1 MEHIYYSKNVLD
13 AGTLQNLQELCLERF
28 ADIPTYN
35 FARKTEKPRNY
46 LEEVIR
52 NLIGYDNHVEYWIRD
67 STEATLF
74 HVDANELQAKI
85 DRSKY
90 NSEDPEMIKE
100 FPLNTHILYLY
111 VDPKMEKGDLILLPN
126 QEYIIG
132 KKILDTDFKPLEG
145 QPMFIVKPKTN
156 HMVLFD
162 RPIYHA
168 VSAVENRDVVKHRL
182 ALMFSSWRKIPK
194 VYKDH
199 HHWSNYLI
207 DQEDDGSVNRNIS
220 NGPQPMEFKD
230 FTI

>member
-1 MEHIYYSKNVLD
+1 MDHIYYSKNVLD
-13 AGTLQNLQELCLERF
+13 AGTLNNLQELCLERF

-52 NLIGYDNHVEYWIRD
+52 NLIGYDNHVEYWVRD

-111 VDPKMEKGDLILLPN
+111 IDPKMEKGDLILLPN

-132 KKILDTDFKPLEG
+132 KKILDTDFEPLEG
-145 QPMFIVKPKTN
+145 QEMFIVKPKTN

-168 VSAVENRDVVKHRL
+168 VSAVENTDVVKHRL

-199 HHWSNYLI
+199 HHWSNDINTRRTIYNNTGLYEPEPI
-207 DQEDDGSVNRNIS
+207 
-220 NGPQPMEFKD
+220 EFKN

>member
-13 AGTLQNLQELCLERF
+13 AGTLQNLQKLCLERF
-28 ADIPTYN
+28 DEIPTYN
-35 FARKTEKPRNY
+35 FARKTEKPKNY

-52 NLIGYDNHVEYWIRD
+52 NLIGYDNHVEYWVRD

-74 HVDANELQAKI
+74 HVDGNELQAKM
-85 DRSKY
+85 DTYKY
-90 NSEDPEMIKE
+90 AKEDPEMVQE
-100 FPLNTHILYLY
+100 FPLNTHILYIY
-111 VDPKMEKGDLILLPN
+111 IDPKMKKGDLILLPN

-132 KKILDTDFKPLEG
+132 RSILDTDFEPLDG
-145 QPMFIVKPKTN
+145 QEMFIIKPKTN
-156 HMVLFD
+156 HVVLFD

-168 VSAVENRDVVKHRL
+168 VSAVENTDVVKHRL

-199 HHWSNYLI
+199 HHWSNYLV
-207 DQEDDGSVNRNIS
+207 DQEDDGSVNRNNS
-220 NGPQPMEFKD
+220 YGPQPMEFKD

>member
-1 MEHIYYSKNVLD
+1 MDHIYYSKNVLD
-13 AGTLQNLQELCLERF
+13 AGTLNNLQELCLERF

-52 NLIGYDNHVEYWIRD
+52 NLIGYDNHVEYWVRD

-111 VDPKMEKGDLILLPN
+111 IDPKMEKGDLILLPN
-126 QEYIIG
+126 QEYIVG
-132 KKILDTDFKPLEG
+132 RRILDTDFEPLEG
-145 QPMFIVKPKTN
+145 QEMFIIKPETN

-168 VSAVENRDVVKHRL
+168 VSAVENTDVVKHRL
-182 ALMFSSWRKIPK
+182 ALMFSSWRKIPS
-194 VYKDH
+194 VYKKH
-199 HHWSNYLI
+199 HHWSNDINTRKTIYNHTGLY
-207 DQEDDGSVNRNIS
+207 E
-220 NGPQPMEFKD
+220 PEPMEFKD